1 MRRLIQGLDSSPT
14 SHCHLYSTGIKI
26 LHRYWCAKSV
36 ISAVQIPRA
45 SREAQAAKE
54 QRAHFCGRRRTTCT
68 CANHGIVSSVVRTA
82 IHSDASTK
90 RSAVR
95 VAPLLAHQRTHESA
109 YAQSSRGCRD
119 SPCIY
124 PDLTLATGA
133 VGQHQL
139 VRHRCDA
146 SPACAAHCTMKF
158 AVHFPN
164 VRTDIC

>member
-1 MRRLIQGLDSSPT
+1 MRRLIQDLDSSPT

-82 IHSDASTK
+82 INLLTGMTALDAM
-90 RSAVR
+90 REYM
-95 VAPLLAHQRTHESA
+95 RTPPGGVTLQINIDA
-109 YAQSSRGCRD
+109 YGGEIGKIQSNDTAFPHRNAMCSVQMISR
-119 SPCIY
+119 
-124 PDLTLATGA
+124 LT
-133 VGQHQL
+133 Q
-139 VRHRCDA
+139 
-146 SPACAAHCTMKF
+146 AADDKE
-158 AVHFPN
+158 AK
-164 VRTDIC
+164 DWL